1 MTAKLGPVKDWEN
14 DFDVLD
20 YSYLNNPFEIWDKLR
35 DRCPIAHTDRRGSNW
50 LPTTYDDVTK
60 IAHDF
65 MTFSSTQVLVI
76 PFMETARQDMENINP
91 EVLGYGAPPI
101 TADPPLQTWTRRL
114 ILPWFSHKK
123 VAEYEPLTQS
133 ICDNLIDKIIGRQF
147 VDGAVDYAQQ
157 IPVRVISHIL
167 GVPEEMTDTFTTWVR
182 DFLEFADNSE
192 NRFNSIRDIVIYL
205 MTVIDQRKKLISQG
219 ENLDD
224 IISFLIKEQKTNS
237 EINDA
242 IVLGMS
248 ILLLIAGI
256 DTTWSAIGSALWH
269 LGSNREDLVM
279 LKNQPEIMDT
289 AIEELLRA
297 YSPVTMARV
306 VTKDTDYNGCPMKQG
321 DKVLMN
327 FPAANRDP
335 LVFENPQVVNLRRK
349 INRHIAFGSGIHR
362 CGGANL
368 ARMELKVAIRTFID
382 RLPDF
387 KVDESKPV
395 MWAGGQVRGPR
406 VLPLA
411 FLD

>member
-1 MTAKLGPVKDWEN
+1 MTTKLGPVKDWEN